1 MILLAG
7 MDLDTTQT
15 LLGLDDARARLSAA
29 GSPLAAEEVAVG
41 AAVGRVLAGPHHA
54 LVDLPG
60 WDNSALDGFALRAAD
75 GDREL
80 PIAFAVSAGDD
91 PVPLPPDTAA
101 SIATGGVLPDGAD
114 AVVAVEDATSDGVRV
129 RASSPVSVG
138 AGVRRRAADIARGAV
153 VVEGGTLLTAIAVS
167 SLAAAGLGA
176 VRCTRRPRAIVLTT
190 GDELVAPGS
199 PLRRG
204 QVHDSNSLLLGG
216 TLASFGCDVEDG
228 GRVPD
233 TLAETER
240 LFAAA
245 LEADL
250 VVSSGGV
257 SVGPRDH
264 VKPALTALGV
274 EELFWRVAIQPGKP
288 VWAGRAPSGAI
299 VLGLP
304 GNPLSALVGL
314 HLLIRPLVDVL
325 LGRQTPSPVTLPLA
339 TAVRKLGRR
348 TRALPARLEGGL
360 IHPLADASH
369 QIARAADAGG
379 LVLIPAGKGELT
391 AGTAAEYVA
400 LA

>member
-1 MILLAG
+1 MILLTG

-15 LLGLDDARARLSAA
+15 LLGLREARDRLCAA
-29 GSPLAAEEVAVG
+29 GARLAAEEVAV
-41 AAVGRVLAGPHHA
+41 AAALGRVLRDPHHA
-54 LVDLPG
+54 RVDLPG

-75 GDREL
+75 SDREL
-80 PIAFAVSAGDD
+80 PVVFAVSAGDD
-91 PVPLPPDTAA
+91 PAPLPPGAA
-101 SIATGGVLPDGAD
+101 VSIATGGVLPEGAD
-114 AVVAVEDATSDGVRV
+114 AVVAIEDATSDGERM
-129 RASSPVSVG
+129 RSRSPVAVG
-138 AGVRRRAADIARGAV
+138 AGVRHRAADIARGSLV
-153 VVEGGTLLTAIAVS
+153 VDGGTVLSALAVS
-167 SLAAAGLGA
+167 SLAAAGLGEL
-176 VRCTRRPRAIVLTT
+176 RCTRKPRVIVLTT

-204 QVHDSNSLLLGG
+204 QVHDSNSLLLAGSL
-216 TLASFGCDVEDG
+216 TSFGCDVEHG

-233 TLAETER
+233 TIEETER

-264 VKPALTALGV
+264 VKPALAALGV

-314 HLLIRPLVDVL
+314 HLLIRPLVNVL
-325 LGRQTPSPVTLPLA
+325 LGLPAPAEVSLPLA
-339 TAVRKLGRR
+339 TAVRRLGRR
-348 TRALPARLEGGL
+348 TRALPARVEGGR

-369 QIARAADAGG
+369 QIARAAPADG
-379 LVLIPAGKGELT
+379 LVLVEAGKGELA
-391 AGTAAEYVA
+391 AGAAATFVA
-400 LA
+400 L

>member
-1 MILLAG
+1 MP
-7 MDLDTTQT
+7 
-15 LLGLDDARARLSAA
+15 S
-29 GSPLAAEEVAVG
+29 
-41 AAVGRVLAGPHHA
+41 GPQHA

-60 WDNSALDGFALRAAD
+60 WDNSALDGFALRAAES
-75 GDREL
+75 DREL

-91 PVPLPPDTAA
+91 PPPLPPGAAA

-114 AVVAVEDATSDGVRV
+114 AVVAVEDATSDGATV
-129 RASSPVSVG
+129 RASSPVEVG
-138 AGVRRRAADIARGAV
+138 AGVRRRAADIARGSV
-153 VVEGGTLLTAIAVS
+153 VVEDGAMLTAIAVS
-167 SLAAAGLGA
+167 SLAAAGLGQ
-176 VRCTRRPRAIVLTT
+176 VSCTRRPRAIVLTT

-199 PLRRG
+199 VLRRG

-216 TLASFGCDVEDG
+216 TLESFGCDVEHG

-325 LGRQTPSPVTLPLA
+325 LGRRTPPPVTLPLA
-339 TAVRKLGRR
+339 TAVRQLGRR
-348 TRALPARLEGGL
+348 TRALPARVEDGV
-360 IHPLADASH
+360 IHALADASH
-369 QIARAADAGG
+369 QIARAAAAGG
-379 LVLIPAGKGELT
+379 LVLIPAGRGELA
-391 AGTAAEYVA
+391 AGTAAQYVS

>member
-1 MILLAG
+1 MILPTG

-15 LLGLDDARARLSAA
+15 LLGLEDARARLCAA
-29 GSPLAAEEVAVG
+29 AVPLAAENVAVG
-41 AAVGRVLAGPHHA
+41 AALGRVLSGPHHA

-60 WDNSALDGFALRAAD
+60 WDNSALDGFALRAAES
-75 GDREL
+75 DREL

-91 PVPLPPDTAA
+91 PAALPAGSAA
-101 SIATGGVLPDGAD
+101 TIATGGVLPDGAD
-114 AVVAVEDATSDGVRV
+114 AVVAVEDASTDGSRV
-129 RASSPVSVG
+129 RAGSPVDVG
-138 AGVRRRAADIARGAV
+138 AGVRRRAADIARGALV
-153 VVEGGTLLTAIAVS
+153 VDGGTQLSPIAIS
-167 SLAAAGLGA
+167 SLAAAGLGQ
-176 VRCTRRPRAIVLTT
+176 VSCVRRPRAIVLTT

-216 TLASFGCDVEDG
+216 TLASFGCAVEHG

-245 LEADL
+245 LEGDL

-264 VKPALTALGV
+264 VKPALAALGV

-288 VWAGRAPSGAI
+288 VWVGRAPSGAI

-325 LGRQTPSPVTLPLA
+325 LGRQTPPPVVLPLA
-339 TAVRKLGRR
+339 AAVRRLGRR
-348 TRALPARLEGGL
+348 TRALPARVEGGL

-369 QIARAADAGG
+369 QIARAAAAGG
-379 LVLIPAGKGELT
+379 LVLIDAGQGEVPAGADAT
-391 AGTAAEYVA
+391 YVA
-400 LA
+400 L

>member
-1 MILLAG
+1 M
-7 MDLDTTQT
+7 
-15 LLGLDDARARLSAA
+15 
-29 GSPLAAEEVAVG
+29 
-41 AAVGRVLAGPHHA
+41 
-54 LVDLPG
+54 
-60 WDNSALDGFALRAAD
+60 
-75 GDREL
+75 
-80 PIAFAVSAGDD
+80 SAGDD
-91 PVPLPPDTAA
+91 PVPLPPDSAA

-114 AVVAVEDATSDGVRV
+114 AVVAVEDAISDGARV

-138 AGVRRRAADIARGAV
+138 GRAAPGGGHRPRRGGRGGRHAADGDRGV
-153 VVEGGTLLTAIAVS
+153 VAGGCRTLA
-167 SLAAAGLGA
+167 
-176 VRCTRRPRAIVLTT
+176 RCTRRPRAIVVTT

-240 LFAAA
+240 LFEAA
-245 LEADL
+245 LESDL

-325 LGRQTPSPVTLPLA
+325 LGRQTALSVTLPLA
-339 TAVRKLGRR
+339 TAVRQLGRR

-360 IHPLADASH
+360 DHPLADASH
-369 QIARAADAGG
+369 QIARAADADG
-379 LVLIPAGKGELT
+379 LVLIPAGQGELP
-391 AGTAAEYVA
+391 AGTAAEQRRPR
-400 LA
+400 LSRSR

>member
-1 MILLAG
+1 MILLAD

-15 LLGLDDARARLSAA
+15 LLGLDAARARLCAA
-29 GSPLAAEEVAVG
+29 GVPLAAEDVAVG
-41 AAVGRVLAGPHHA
+41 AATGRVLAGAHHA

-75 GDREL
+75 SDLEL

-91 PVPLPPDTAA
+91 PVALPPGSAA

-114 AVVAVEDATSDGVRV
+114 AVVAVEDATTDGSRV
-129 RASSPVSVG
+129 RAASPVAVG
-138 AGVRRRAADIARGAV
+138 AGVRRRAADIARGALV
-153 VVEGGTLLTAIAVS
+153 VAGGTQLSPIAVS
-167 SLAAAGLGA
+167 SLAAAGLGQ
-176 VRCTRRPRAIVLTT
+176 VSCVRRPRAIVLTT

-204 QVHDSNSLLLGG
+204 QVHDSNSLLLAG
-216 TLASFGCDVEDG
+216 TLASFGCDVEHG

-233 TLAETER
+233 TLPETER

-245 LEADL
+245 LQADL

-325 LGRQTPSPVTLPLA
+325 LGRAAAPPATLPLA
-339 TAVRKLGRR
+339 TAVRRLGRR
-348 TRALPARLEGGL
+348 TRALPARVEGGL

-369 QIARAADAGG
+369 QIARAAAAGG
-379 LVLIPAGKGELT
+379 LVLIDAGNGDLPAGADAT
-391 AGTAAEYVA
+391 YVA
-400 LA
+400 L

>member
-1 MILLAG
+1 MILLTG

-15 LLGLDDARARLSAA
+15 LLGLDQARARLCAA
-29 GSPLAAEEVAVG
+29 GARLAAENLAVAG
-41 AAVGRVLAGPHHA
+41 AVGRVLAGPHHA

-60 WDNSALDGFALRAAD
+60 WDNSALDGFALRASD
-75 GDREL
+75 SDRQL

-91 PVPLPPDTAA
+91 PAELPLDAA
-101 SIATGGVLPDGAD
+101 AAIATGGVLPVGAD
-114 AVVAVEDATSDGVRV
+114 AVVAVEDATSDGARV
-129 RASSPVSVG
+129 RPASPVRTG
-138 AGVRRRAADIARGAV
+138 AGVRRRAADIARGAIV
-153 VVEGGTLLTAIAVS
+153 VQGGTLLSPIAVS
-167 SLAAAGLGA
+167 SLAAAGLGEVA
-176 VRCTRRPRAIVLTT
+176 CVRRPRAIVLTT

-216 TLASFGCDVEDG
+216 TLASFGCDVEHG

-233 TLAETER
+233 TLEETER
-240 LFAAA
+240 LFSAA
-245 LEADL
+245 LTADL

-264 VKPALTALGV
+264 VKPALMALGV

-325 LGRQTPSPVTLPLA
+325 LGRTPPPATTLPLA
-339 TAVRKLGRR
+339 SAVRRLARR
-348 TRALPARLEGGL
+348 TRALPARVEDGR
-360 IHPLADASH
+360 IYPLADVSH
-369 QIARAADAGG
+369 QIARAAGASG
-379 LVLIPAGKGELT
+379 LVLIDAGKGDLD
-391 AGTAAEYVA
+391 AGDEATFVA
-400 LA
+400 L